1 MPSQRPPGCCLCC
14 GPGPP
19 GPQGPAG
26 PPGPQGPAGPP
37 GPTGPTGP
45 IGATGPAGAA
55 GPTGP
60 QGLSAFTDYAQFL
73 VNQGSYSDG
82 TYVRFHD
89 FLPGQGTFTLQNGD
103 TVLTQPRRIAYC
115 ACHLVAQL
123 PAGGSCAVIPVTGLA
138 EEDMLRAVI
147 HAADEQPLSMGTQFL
162 FVVPVQTGL
171 RFLVRS
177 SGPVTLDGAL
187 SLFSVTEY

>member
-14 GPGPP
+14 VPGPP

-89 FLPGQGTFTLQNGD
+89 FLPGQGT
-103 TVLTQPRRIAYC
+103 
-115 ACHLVAQL
+115 CHLVAQL

-162 FVVPVQTGL
+162 FVVPVQTGM

-177 SGPVTLDGAL
+177 SGPMTLDGAL

>member
-14 GPGPP
+14 VPGPP

-60 QGLSAFTDYAQFL
+60 QGLSAFTD
-73 VNQGSYSDG
+73 
-82 TYVRFHD
+82 YVRFHD

-187 SLFSVTEY
+187 SHFSVTEY